1 MTIEIETLAARLKQF
16 ADARDWEKFHTPKN
30 LAMALSVE
38 VSELAEIFQWM
49 TAEES
54 ANVMKDQK
62 SADAV
67 KDELADI
74 ALYLV
79 RLSSILKVDLLAEA
93 NAKIDRNEMRFL
105 RDSAT
110 MAIAKPHATTAI
122 SIACTR
128 CWLMRNIV
136 YPTRDITSGAVL
148 SLTSVRNSVA
158 YTPLQNDLLGQSISN
173 PKFRPPQRH
182 EPAWP
187 VF

>member
-1 MTIEIETLAARLKQF
+1 MSELNFENLAVRLKKF

-38 VSELAEIFQWM
+38 VSELSEIFQWM

-54 ANVMKDQK
+54 ANVMKDEK

-93 NAKIDRNEMRFL
+93 NAKIDRNEKRF
-105 RDSAT
+105 
-110 MAIAKPHATTAI
+110 P
-122 SIACTR
+122 
-128 CWLMRNIV
+128 
-136 YPTRDITSGAVL
+136 PT
-148 SLTSVRNSVA
+148 
-158 YTPLQNDLLGQSISN
+158 
-173 PKFRPPQRH
+173 K
-182 EPAWP
+182 
-187 VF
+187 

>member
-1 MTIEIETLAARLKQF
+1 MSELNFEDLAVRLKKF

-38 VSELAEIFQWM
+38 VSELSEIFQWM

-93 NAKIDRNEMRFL
+93 NAKIDRNEKRF
-105 RDSAT
+105 
-110 MAIAKPHATTAI
+110 P
-122 SIACTR
+122 
-128 CWLMRNIV
+128 
-136 YPTRDITSGAVL
+136 PT
-148 SLTSVRNSVA
+148 
-158 YTPLQNDLLGQSISN
+158 
-173 PKFRPPQRH
+173 K
-182 EPAWP
+182 
-187 VF
+187 

>member
-1 MTIEIETLAARLKQF
+1 MSELNFEDLAVRLKKF

-38 VSELAEIFQWM
+38 VSELSEIFQWM

-54 ANVMKDQK
+54 ANVMKDQR

-93 NAKIDRNEMRFL
+93 NAKIDRNEKRFPP
-105 RDSAT
+105 
-110 MAIAKPHATTAI
+110 AK
-122 SIACTR
+122 
-128 CWLMRNIV
+128 
-136 YPTRDITSGAVL
+136 
-148 SLTSVRNSVA
+148 
-158 YTPLQNDLLGQSISN
+158 
-173 PKFRPPQRH
+173 
-182 EPAWP
+182 
-187 VF
+187 

>member
-1 MTIEIETLAARLKQF
+1 MSELNFEDLAVRLKVF

-30 LAMALSVE
+30 LAMALSVD
-38 VSELAEIFQWM
+38 VSELSEIFQWM

-93 NAKIDRNEMRFL
+93 NAKIDRNEKRF
-105 RDSAT
+105 
-110 MAIAKPHATTAI
+110 P
-122 SIACTR
+122 
-128 CWLMRNIV
+128 
-136 YPTRDITSGAVL
+136 PT
-148 SLTSVRNSVA
+148 
-158 YTPLQNDLLGQSISN
+158 
-173 PKFRPPQRH
+173 K
-182 EPAWP
+182 
-187 VF
+187 

>member
-1 MTIEIETLAARLKQF
+1 MSELNFEDLAVRLKKF

-38 VSELAEIFQWM
+38 VSELSEIFQWM

-54 ANVMKDQK
+54 ANVMRDQK

-93 NAKIDRNEMRFL
+93 KAKIDRNEKRF
-105 RDSAT
+105 
-110 MAIAKPHATTAI
+110 P
-122 SIACTR
+122 
-128 CWLMRNIV
+128 
-136 YPTRDITSGAVL
+136 PT
-148 SLTSVRNSVA
+148 
-158 YTPLQNDLLGQSISN
+158 
-173 PKFRPPQRH
+173 K
-182 EPAWP
+182 
-187 VF
+187 

>member
-1 MTIEIETLAARLKQF
+1 MSELNFESLAVRLKAF

-38 VSELAEIFQWM
+38 VSELVEIFQWM

-93 NAKIDRNEMRFL
+93 NAKIDRNEKRFPP
-105 RDSAT
+105 
-110 MAIAKPHATTAI
+110 AK
-122 SIACTR
+122 
-128 CWLMRNIV
+128 
-136 YPTRDITSGAVL
+136 
-148 SLTSVRNSVA
+148 
-158 YTPLQNDLLGQSISN
+158 
-173 PKFRPPQRH
+173 
-182 EPAWP
+182 
-187 VF
+187 

>member
-1 MTIEIETLAARLKQF
+1 MSELNFEDLAVRLKKF

-54 ANVMKDQK
+54 ANVMKDLK

-79 RLSSILKVDLLAEA
+79 RLSAILKVDLLAEA
-93 NAKIDRNEMRFL
+93 NAKIDRNEKRF
-105 RDSAT
+105 
-110 MAIAKPHATTAI
+110 P
-122 SIACTR
+122 
-128 CWLMRNIV
+128 
-136 YPTRDITSGAVL
+136 PT
-148 SLTSVRNSVA
+148 
-158 YTPLQNDLLGQSISN
+158 
-173 PKFRPPQRH
+173 K
-182 EPAWP
+182 
-187 VF
+187 